1 MNLLLK
7 KLLHLDQ
14 KIFIKINGCLHRKF
28 LTVFFCTITH
38 LGGARFT
45 ILFSLL
51 VWYFAPQPWS
61 RTGLQAGVALALS
74 HIPVAIAKK
83 TYPRLRPYLT
93 LPGTKTFRNPLTDH
107 SFPSGHT
114 TAIFSIT
121 VPFMMTQPLLAIIL
135 APVALLVAVSRIYLG
150 LHYPSDCLA
159 GATIGS
165 TVAFATVALW
175 T

>member
-1 MNLLLK
+1 MTRIIQ
-7 KLLHLDQ
+7 KLIFLDQ
-14 KIFIKINGCLHRKF
+14 QIFMGINGRLHRSSLNF
-28 LTVFFCTITH
+28 WFNYLTH

-51 VWYFAPQPWS
+51 VWFLAPYPWS

-93 LPGTKTFRNPLTDH
+93 LPGTKTFPNPLTDH

-121 VPFMMTQPLLAIIL
+121 VPFMMTQPLLAIPL
-135 APVALLVAVSRIYLG
+135 VPVALIVAVSRIYLG